1 MIVLYLVVAVVMLTL
16 ATQLLLDNV
25 NRDARRPELICIPA
39 EPGDDDHPS
48 HR

>member
-25 NRDARRPELICIPA
+25 TRETRRPELIHIPTEA
-39 EPGDDDHPS
+39 GSDRASDG
-48 HR
+48 

>member
-25 NRDARRPELICIPA
+25 TSDNRGHELIRIPA
-39 EPGDDDHPS
+39 EPSGDQAAD
-48 HR
+48 R